1 MKEGAGPAPGSSSV
15 DVGDADACFA
25 TLGVDHPQHA
35 VMTCLAQG
43 RRDSWSLDGTFNA
56 SIGVKLEGADDWLN
70 AQFEA

>member
-1 MKEGAGPAPGSSSV
+1 
-15 DVGDADACFA
+15 
-25 TLGVDHPQHA
+25 
-35 VMTCLAQG
+35 MTCLAQG